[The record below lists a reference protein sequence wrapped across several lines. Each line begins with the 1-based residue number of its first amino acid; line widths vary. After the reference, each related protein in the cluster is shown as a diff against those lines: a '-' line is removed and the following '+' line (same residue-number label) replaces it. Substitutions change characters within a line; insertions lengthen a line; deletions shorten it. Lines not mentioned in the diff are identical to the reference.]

1 MTWCFFMAISGGV
14 GMGWPGFKRHRWF
27 EGSAASAPLQ
37 SFSFVGLF
45 SFWFSICRRSCSNS
59 ATWKVWGQG
68 VGQYYVALLVGNHGS
83 SAKTAAGVS

>member
-1 MTWCFFMAISGGV
+1 MGLEWDGQALRDIGGLKV
-14 GMGWPGFKRHRWF
+14 LRQVP
-27 EGSAASAPLQ
+27 PLQ
-37 SFSFVGLF
+37 SFSFAGLF
-45 SFWFSICRRSCSNS
+45 SYWFSICRQSCSNS